1 MTMNSTLIPQLAR
14 GCRVQTRSA
23 EEIVLLIP
31 EGLLRLKGSAAEI
44 LSLVDGQRNLLQVTE
59 ELQKQYPAEV
69 HDQIAA
75 EVANFLQSLHQRSL
89 LLYKEA

>member
-1 MTMNSTLIPQLAR
+1 MTMNATLIPELGR
-14 GCRVQTRSA
+14 GCRIQTRSA
-23 EEIVLLIP
+23 EETVLLIP

-44 LSLVDGQRNLLQVTE
+44 LSLVDGERTVLQVTE
-59 ELQKQYPAEV
+59 ELQKQYPEA

-75 EVANFLQSLHQRSL
+75 EVSNFLQSLHQRSL